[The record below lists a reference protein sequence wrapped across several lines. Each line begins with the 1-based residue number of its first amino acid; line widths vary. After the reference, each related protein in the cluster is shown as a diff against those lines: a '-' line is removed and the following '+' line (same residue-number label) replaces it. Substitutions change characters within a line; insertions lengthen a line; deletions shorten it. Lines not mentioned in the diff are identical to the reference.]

1 MNKVQLYVKDGD
13 KTRIA
18 SYIDEIYT
26 SEGNKLDFNFF
37 NAQYKTSNWINI
49 EQDPWNVSPSD
60 QDSTAKIQSIIDS
73 LPDTDH
79 YYLFIPRVYNVT
91 TLTVPGYIDVI
102 GLSPTFSGFNRI
114 EGKPGPVLKILPF
127 RGVQGAPRKKQQI
140 KNLNIEGNNIGALRI
155 TGIVDQ
161 DSNLVTLDT
170 TVGVLPGYL
179 IEGYGIPTLTR
190 VVSLDGN
197 IATLSNPCTLDNYG
211 VSSKN
216 KIVIRKAITV
226 TATSSV
232 NSNSITVT
240 NASELEIGMRAFGEN
255 LEDDEDTE
263 YGLSTWTIITNIN
276 GNTVTLDRKVKASGT
291 FNFTGFIANDGILI
305 VEAKQAINYQ
315 QGKEYES
322 IDFENIIINKMGYHG
337 IVVRSGRDQCKFF
350 KCRVTSCGG
359 YGYFQSSASDCKLIG
374 FGSGVNW
381 YSCIYIGYSATPR
394 VIDCE
399 IWQTALVDKYPDIYA
414 KNVPE
419 FMMSDTDLNGR
430 LKISGKTDE
439 LSDIMNIHNV
449 NFKFQP
455 ANLFHDGTSDCYIT
469 AVNCVVNVN
478 QGAFKPHRQQGSRP
492 NYIAKGRVIINGQ
505 NLLNDKTN
513 PECPYALDIE
523 YPDTETIVRCNAVNL
538 DTLKTID
545 NRYKLQVIFEAGNVN
560 ISRFFDKYIL
570 RKTNSAIVAAYTV
583 RLPLSTDV
591 YDGYKSPEIV
601 FASGATTLN
610 VTPAL
615 NDTCT
620 VINPPTT
627 APNGFKFQFM
637 YLKTDNI
644 WVPC

>member
-13 KTRIA
+13 RTRIA

-26 SEGNKLDFNFF
+26 SEGNKLDFTFF

-60 QDSTAKIQSIIDS
+60 QDSTSKIQAIINS

-79 YYLFIPRVYNVT
+79 WYIFIPRVYNVT

-114 EGKPGPVLKILPF
+114 EGKPGPVLKLLPF
-127 RGVQGAPRKKQQI
+127 KGVQGAPRKKQQI
-140 KNLNIEGNNIGALRI
+140 KNLNIEGNNIGVLRI
-155 TGIVDQ
+155 TGTVDQ
-161 DSNLVTLDT
+161 DSNIATLDT
-170 TVGVLPGYL
+170 TVGVLPGYI
-179 IEGYGIPTLTR
+179 IEGYGIPSLTKI
-190 VVSLDGN
+190 VSLDGN
-197 IATLSNPCTLDNYG
+197 IATLSNNCTLDNYG

-216 KIVIRKAITV
+216 KLIIRKAIAT
-226 TATSSV
+226 TATSAID
-232 NSNSITVT
+232 SNVITVSDNT
-240 NASELEIGMRAFGEN
+240 GLEVGMRAYGEN

-263 YGLSTWTIITNIN
+263 YGLSTWTIITGIN

-291 FNFTGFIANDGILI
+291 FIFTGFVANDGILI
-305 VEAKQAINYQ
+305 VEARQAAGYQ
-315 QGKEYES
+315 NGKEYES

-359 YGYFQSSASDCKLIG
+359 YGYYQSSASDCKLVG

-399 IWQTALVDKYPDIYA
+399 VWQTALVDKYPDVYA

-430 LKISGKTDE
+430 LKIIGKTDE

-455 ANLFHDGTSDCYIT
+455 ANLFHDGTSDYYIN

-492 NYIAKGRVIINGQ
+492 NYLAKGRVIINGQ
-505 NLLNDKTN
+505 NLINDRTN
-513 PECPYALDIE
+513 VECPYALDIE
-523 YPDTETIVRCNAVNL
+523 YPDQDTIVRCNAVNL
-538 DTLKTID
+538 DTLKPID

-560 ISRFFDKYIL
+560 INKYFDKYIL
-570 RKTNSAIVAAYTV
+570 RKTNSATVAAYTV
-583 RLPLSTDV
+583 RLPLSTEV

-601 FASGATTLN
+601 FASGATALS
-610 VTPAL
+610 VTPATG
-615 NDTCT
+615 DTCT